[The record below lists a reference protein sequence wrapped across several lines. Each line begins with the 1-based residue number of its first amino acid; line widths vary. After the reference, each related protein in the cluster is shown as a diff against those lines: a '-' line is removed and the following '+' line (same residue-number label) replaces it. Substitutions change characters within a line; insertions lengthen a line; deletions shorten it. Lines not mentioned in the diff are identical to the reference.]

1 MAECSLCE
9 LAAGRLRGLRL
20 YEDPRLV
27 VVLELR
33 AGHPSRLLVVPRHH
47 SANDARAPDEA
58 LHTHLLETGQR
69 AARSLDAAGIEF
81 SGAHAELALNGE
93 HVYAQ
98 VVPEAQLRAS

>member
-1 MAECSLCE
+1 V
-9 LAAGRLRGLRL
+9 RGLRL

-33 AGHPSRLLVVPRHH
+33 AGNPSRLLVVPRHH
-47 SANDARAPDEA
+47 SANDAGSAPDEA

-81 SGAHAELALNGE
+81 SGAHAELARNGE